1 MLSEQD
7 ITKRLEEIGYKAG
20 EVRMAL
26 RDVGK
31 VIIAKSAASYLSR
44 LPETEQDRIRSFSE
58 EEMRTFLAQNQYSF
72 PPMPQEEFEKI
83 HDETWE
89 DYFRSVA

>member
-7 ITKRLEEIGYKAG
+7 ITKRLEDIGYKTG
-20 EVRMAL
+20 EIRVAL
-26 RDVGK
+26 RDVAK
-31 VIIAKSAASYLSR
+31 VIVAKSAASYLSR
-44 LPETEQDRIRSFSE
+44 LPETEQDRIRSFSDD
-58 EEMRTFLAQNQYSF
+58 EMQTYLAQNQYSF
-72 PPMPQEEFEKI
+72 PPMAQEEFEKI